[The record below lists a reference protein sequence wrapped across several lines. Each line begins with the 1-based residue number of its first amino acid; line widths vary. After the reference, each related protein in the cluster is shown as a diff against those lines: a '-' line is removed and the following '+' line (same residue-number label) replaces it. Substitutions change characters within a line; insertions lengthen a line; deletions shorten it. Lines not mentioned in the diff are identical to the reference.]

1 MKIIPHPASL
11 IALAAL
17 MSSMAGATPVANWT
31 ERTGDTPVSGLD
43 TASPTLG
50 DGTPDSADAMTIHAT
65 MPTVTLANVGEK
77 VTLSGSVTL
86 SGIVGLVS
94 QFRWGLYDVNGSS
107 NDTGWLGYMGNN
119 GHGTN
124 KAKLQERANPNT
136 VWYMSSTG
144 GANVDIALSASAPGT
159 AFTADT
165 YNFLLT
171 LERTAGGVRIDS
183 SIIRSSDSQQF
194 GLISFEDDTPETYS
208 FNRAGFLIGDGLN
221 ADQAQFS
228 NIDVSFTEPA
238 GPAPRITSFVG
249 LGGGLWELT
258 LEGAPDTEY
267 EFRSSTTLEFAPGTL
282 VENLTQGDPGDPG
295 SIGGTNN
302 SGVTTNGSG
311 LAVVRLVLTGSPAD
325 FVRASTTP

>member
-1 MKIIPHPASL
+1 
-11 IALAAL
+11 
-17 MSSMAGATPVANWT
+17 
-31 ERTGDTPVSGLD
+31 
-43 TASPTLG
+43 
-50 DGTPDSADAMTIHAT
+50 
-65 MPTVTLANVGEK
+65 
-77 VTLSGSVTL
+77 
-86 SGIVGLVS
+86 
-94 QFRWGLYDVNGSS
+94 
-107 NDTGWLGYMGNN
+107 
-119 GHGTN
+119 
-124 KAKLQERANPNT
+124 
-136 VWYMSSTG
+136 MSSTG